1 MPAPGAPVLERAD
14 PEGLD
19 TLTVRFDQIVETG
32 SVETESTYL
41 LRRVDD
47 PLTTV
52 AVTEAVRILDGCFV
66 RLALERR
73 LEVDVEY
80 RLEALDILG
89 ECGLTADS
97 LSALVMVSGPA
108 GSETPEPGIA
118 LSQNYPNPFNPATR
132 LRYELPEA
140 ARVAI
145 RVYDILGREVR
156 TLREGDERAGTFFV
170 DWDGRDSEGIAVSS
184 GVYVARLRAL
194 GVSGSSAAI
203 DRKMMLVR

>member
-1 MPAPGAPVLERAD
+1 MPAPDAPVLDRVD
-14 PEGLD
+14 PEEAD
-19 TLTVRFDQIVETG
+19 TLTVKFDQIVGTG
-32 SVETESTYL
+32 SVEDESNYL

-97 LSALVMVSGPA
+97 LSAVVIVPGPA
-108 GSETPEPGIA
+108 GDETPEPCIA
-118 LSQNYPNPFNPATR
+118 LSQNYPNPFNPVTWIEFTIPR
-132 LRYELPEA
+132 TGQVSLVIFDVSGKRVRDLLEGTLPA
-140 ARVAI
+140 
-145 RVYDILGREVR
+145 GRHEF
-156 TLREGDERAGTFFV
+156 A
-170 DWDGRDSEGIAVSS
+170 WDGRGEDGSAAAA
-184 GVYVARLRAL
+184 GVYFYRLRAAGESL
-194 GVSGSSAAI
+194 T
-203 DRKMMLVR
+203 RKMVLLR